1 MRSRFVLCIV
11 FICVTARIP
20 FIQYATQAKDDKDP
34 HACKEECG
42 NLSVAYFIG
51 SVKNTT
57 FFPFQRTV
65 IINETDY
72 SLTPTVY

>member
-1 MRSRFVLCIV
+1 MRSLFVLCIV

-34 HACKEECG
+34 HDCKETHVRSSE
-42 NLSVAYFIG
+42 AYFIG
-51 SVKNTT
+51 SVKNRT

>member
-1 MRSRFVLCIV
+1 MRSLFVLCIV

-20 FIQYATQAKDDKDP
+20 FIQYATQAKDEKDP
-34 HACKEECG
+34 HDCKRTRGC
-42 NLSVAYFIG
+42 SCAAYFIG

-65 IINETDY
+65 IINETNY